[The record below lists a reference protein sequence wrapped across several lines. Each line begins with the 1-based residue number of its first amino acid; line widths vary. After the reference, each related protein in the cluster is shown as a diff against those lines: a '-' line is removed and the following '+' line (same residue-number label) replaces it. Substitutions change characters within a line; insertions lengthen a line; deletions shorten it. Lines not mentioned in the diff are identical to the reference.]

1 MRLLV
6 RWTPRYSPDV
16 HVNVQSEKQV
26 QEAIQTVSRSRTT
39 VCIAHRL
46 STIKTADKIIVMSQ
60 GEVVEEGTHDDLYAM
75 NGIYHGLV
83 DAQNLSAE
91 SDGSGKAEHSAPLHD
106 SFTIE
111 AVTADT
117 DPSKDYTA
125 IASS

>member
-46 STIKTADKIIVMSQ
+46 STIKTADKIIVMSR
-60 GEVVEEGTHDDLYAM
+60 GEVVEEGTHHDLYAM

-83 DAQNLSAE
+83 EAQNISAE
-91 SDGSGKAEHSAPLHD
+91 SDASGEAEHSHARND
-106 SFTIE
+106 SFTAE
-111 AVTADT
+111 AVMT
-117 DPSKDYTA
+117 DS
-125 IASS
+125 